1 MGLGTRIFIIGDN
14 DSMTRMPVKRFNRL
28 IRRDPAERFQEY
40 AGKRLRYALIVIES
54 ENRKPAEVLKAQYS
68 YLAFDPEGRLR
79 ENEREKVTRLSME
92 LVEPLSGDQTETVIN
107 ARHKFAGRR
116 FDREYRWTPTEE
128 MGAAIYSAIFGQ
140 P

>member
-28 IRRDPAERFQEY
+28 IRRDPAERFPEY

-54 ENRKPAEVLKAQYS
+54 ENREPVGVLRAQYS
-68 YLAFDPEGRLR
+68 YLAFDAEGRLR
-79 ENEREKVTRLSME
+79 EDEREKVTRLSME
-92 LVEPLSGDQTETVIN
+92 LVEPLSGDQSETVIN
-107 ARHKFAGRR
+107 AGHKFARKR

-128 MGAAIYSAIFGQ
+128 MGAAIYTAIFGK

>member
-1 MGLGTRIFIIGDN
+1 MGLGTRIFIIGEN

-28 IRRDPAERFQEY
+28 IRRDPVERFPEY

-54 ENRKPAEVLKAQYS
+54 ENRKPVGVLRAQYS
-68 YLAFDPEGRLR
+68 YMAFDQDGRLR
-79 ENEREKVTRLSME
+79 EDERENATRLAA
-92 LVEPLSGDQTETVIN
+92 ETVIN
-107 ARHKFAGRR
+107 ARHRFAKKR

-128 MGAAIYSAIFGQ
+128 MGAAIYTAIFGK

>member
-1 MGLGTRIFIIGDN
+1 MGLGTRIFIFGDN
-14 DSMTRMPVKRFNRL
+14 DSMTRIPVNRFNRL
-28 IRRDPAERFQEY
+28 IRRDPAKRFPEY

-54 ENRKPAEVLKAQYS
+54 ENRKPVDVLRAQYS

-79 ENEREKVTRLSME
+79 EDEREKVTRLSME
-92 LVEPLSGDQTETVIN
+92 LIEPLSGDQEETVIN
-107 ARHKFAGRR
+107 ARYKFARKR

-128 MGAAIYSAIFGQ
+128 IGTAIYTAIFGK